1 MVSKSE
7 VFISFRLQN
16 LQEREIDELDEEVNE
31 AELLGLS

>member
-1 MVSKSE
+1 MVSKSV